1 MICCSELHLCQ
12 TDVLECMSVLRLT
25 SSPAVDSAMS
35 ILSVPHYSL
44 IFSGTVYD
52 HVVLQ
57 DITLTEHVWRGW
69 KQIYGEKIWL
79 PITYNLVCVC
89 VCVHVCV
96 CVLAGGLAVRFSHYQ
111 WSGIS
116 LILLNCEC
124 QIDVLFSLMFCF
136 YTLRHWI
143 SRKFK
148 ARVSSKMSILW

>member
-79 PITYNLVCVC
+79 PITYKLVCVC
-89 VCVHVCV
+89 VRVCV
-96 CVLAGGLAVRFSHYQ
+96 RECTCACWWFSCKVFPLSVEWNFSHFTELRMSN
-111 WSGIS
+111 WRF
-116 LILLNCEC
+116 
-124 QIDVLFSLMFCF
+124 VLFDGLLLYFEA
-136 YTLRHWI
+136 LN
-143 SRKFK
+143 FK
-148 ARVSSKMSILW
+148 EIQSKSFL

>member
-1 MICCSELHLCQ
+1 MICCFELHLCQ

-69 KQIYGEKIWL
+69 KQSELSINYK
-79 PITYNLVCVC
+79 LVC
-89 VCVHVCV
+89 
-96 CVLAGGLAVRFSHYQ
+96 A
-111 WSGIS
+111 
-116 LILLNCEC
+116 
-124 QIDVLFSLMFCF
+124 LFIYININFMQEL
-136 YTLRHWI
+136 
-143 SRKFK
+143 
-148 ARVSSKMSILW
+148 